1 MLRGDNEMI
10 SDDKRLV
17 KRFNEHYIIIAER
30 SSGLKPEKIVSQLVC
45 HNEYFHKRV
54 ALHDIIKMYQNR
66 SIMIKIKNNLSVK
79 SHLSCKNTLP
89 SSKQVTSNEVNLILT
104 LSSTTKKDVWYV

>member
-66 SIMIKIKNNLSVK
+66 SIMINNLSVK
-79 SHLSCKNTLP
+79 SNLSCKNTLP

-104 LSSTTKKDVWYV
+104 LSSTKKKDVWYV